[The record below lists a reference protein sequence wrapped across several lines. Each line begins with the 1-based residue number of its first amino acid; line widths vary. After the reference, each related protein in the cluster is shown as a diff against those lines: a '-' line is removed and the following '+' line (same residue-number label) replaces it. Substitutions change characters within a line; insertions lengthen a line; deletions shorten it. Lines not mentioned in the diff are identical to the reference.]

1 MTRRLIV
8 GICLLGA
15 IGGAA
20 GTALADTPLTKKP
33 HQVCVVLYQED
44 NTTKDF
50 CVDYSAA
57 QQ

>member
-1 MTRRLIV
+1 MTRRLV
-8 GICLLGA
+8 LAVCLLGT

-20 GTALADTPLTKKP
+20 GTALAQTPLTKKP

-50 CVDYSAA
+50 CVDYV
-57 QQ
+57 QDPR